1 MNRKTN
7 EILKIIDRYSDLV
20 GSREL
25 SRQLKQQG
33 VDLTERTVRYYLK
46 MLDQKGF
53 TEVVGKEGRRIT
65 PKGREE
71 LARARVPDKVGF
83 IISKI
88 DSLSF
93 LTTLDTDSLEGDV
106 IVNVSLFS
114 RKSLREAAGLLR
126 PVFVSPY
133 VMSGNVLLAGGGERI
148 GDQMVPKGMVG
159 LGTVCSV
166 TMNGIFLKAGIPV
179 TSRFGG
185 VLEIEEGRPRRFT
198 SLISYEGSSLDPLE
212 MFIKSG
218 MTDAYHAVKTGSGSV
233 LASFR
238 EIPVV
243 CLDAARLL
251 SRKMAEK
258 GITGILEIGEPNR
271 PLLDVPV
278 GIDRAGIVI
287 VGGLNPVAVLE
298 EHGIP
303 TDSKAMS
310 TLCAFS
316 RLQRFQDALSSR
328 GL

>member
-1 MNRKTN
+1 MNKQKN
-7 EILKIIDRYSDLV
+7 AILSVIERYSDLV

-46 MLDQKGF
+46 KLDERGF

-65 PKGREE
+65 SRGREE
-71 LARARVPDKVGF
+71 LTRARIPEKVGF

-88 DSLSF
+88 ESLSY
-93 LTTLDTDSLEGDV
+93 LTTLDVNTLEGDV
-106 IVNVSLFS
+106 ILNVSLFS
-114 RKSLREAAGLLR
+114 RKDLRKAIKLLK
-126 PVFVSPY
+126 PVFTSPF
-133 VMSGNVLLAGGGERI
+133 VMSDRVMLAESGDRI
-148 GDQMVPKGMVG
+148 GEASIPRNMVG

-179 TSRFGG
+179 TSKFGG
-185 VLEIEEGRPRRFT
+185 ILEIEGREAKRFI

-212 MFIKSG
+212 IFIKSG
-218 MTDAYHAVKTGSGSV
+218 MTNASRAVKNGSGSI

-238 EIPVV
+238 EVPLV
-243 CLDAARLL
+243 CLEAAQKL
-251 SRKMAEK
+251 SRSMAK
-258 GITGILEIGEPNR
+258 SGLRGVLTIGDPNR

-278 GIDRAGIVI
+278 GFDKAGVVI
-287 VGGLNPVAVLE
+287 VGGLNPVAILE
-298 EHGIP
+298 ENGIS
-303 TDSKAMS
+303 TISKAMS

-316 RLQRFQDALSSR
+316 KLRRFSDVAAEK